1 MAQCNL
7 TSGLAVL
14 CPGPPPGPGP
24 GWPVSDTDNLFL
36 GFVTRGQQLEPAQHS
51 LDTAGRTIAADY
63 AARFRAGERRLIKCR
78 KYENSALD
86 FILVS
91 AVVRPVS
98 DV

>member
-7 TSGLAVL
+7 TSSLAVL
-14 CPGPPPGPGP
+14 CPGPPPGPGS
-24 GWPVSDTDNLFL
+24 GWPVTDTDNLFL
-36 GFVTRGQQLEPAQHS
+36 GFVGGGQQLEAVQHS
-51 LDTAGRTIAADY
+51 LAAVGRTIAADY

-91 AVVRPVS
+91 TARPVS